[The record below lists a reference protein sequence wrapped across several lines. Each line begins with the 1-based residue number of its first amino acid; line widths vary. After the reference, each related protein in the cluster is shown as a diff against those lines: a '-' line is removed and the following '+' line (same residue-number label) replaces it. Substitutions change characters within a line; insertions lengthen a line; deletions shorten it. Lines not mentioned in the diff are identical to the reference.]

1 MAQTAAVIGLS
12 ATGPQDQYI
21 FDEKKNP
28 LRPSIR
34 QYTHFTKF
42 HRTTYPQVSQ
52 FVGQTVEF
60 LFKPKELG
68 DLWHNAYLA
77 LTLPQLPQVSGQSY
91 GWSPQIGRA
100 IIEHIEFR
108 IGNQVIE
115 KIDDYWYTV
124 RDQLFLDADSK
135 LALYQVTNGGQ
146 NETVSCPSSQPVD
159 LMIPLELFFC
169 RRHTF
174 TDARRDLLERPP
186 LPVCALKEFISIK
199 FFFRPQNWFTNYPQ
213 PIEFTN
219 VRLVTEEILLT
230 DEERLYYQG
239 TPFRSVINV
248 SKNDAVTNYQ
258 NGKPTHYFTADFP
271 VTMMVWF
278 VRDANYES
286 VSTNAYY
293 ASRYAYGYTTDY
305 ITITTPVTFFDGT
318 TNKCIDVLESTD
330 IFINGRNLM
339 GPFATGVFYQYKQPM
354 DNGLSIPSKSMYTY
368 CWGKSPKE
376 YNQGGYLN
384 FENIDSKTSKIVLSF
399 YQQYS
404 PNIQAN
410 YKINLFYYG
419 YRVLSIANGRA
430 TLI

>member
-1 MAQTAAVIGLS
+1 V
-12 ATGPQDQYI
+12 
-21 FDEKKNP
+21 
-28 LRPSIR
+28 
-34 QYTHFTKF
+34 
-42 HRTTYPQVSQ
+42 
-52 FVGQTVEF
+52 VETI
-60 LFKPKELG
+60 LDPKQLG
-68 DLWHNAYLA
+68 DLMTNAYLA
-77 LTLPQLPQVSGQSY
+77 LTMPALPTGY
-91 GWSPQIGRA
+91 NYTEFIGRA
-100 IIEHIEFR
+100 IIEHVEFR
-108 IGNQVIE
+108 IGEQVVEYI
-115 KIDDYWYTV
+115 KDDWYIIH
-124 RDQLFLDADSK
+124 DQLLLDADEK
-135 LALYQVTNGGQ
+135 LAMYKVINNGQTPG
-146 NETVSCPSSQPVD
+146 SPLSAASPFD

-169 RRHTF
+169 RRHSHGIK
-174 TDARRDLLERPP
+174 ARQRLETPP
-186 LPVCALKEFISIK
+186 LPLCAILNQRISIK
-199 FFFRPQNWFTNYPQ
+199 FFFRPQLWFTNYST
-213 PIEFTN
+213 PIEFVN
-219 VRLVTEEILLT
+219 PRLITEEIMLSK
-230 DEERLYYQG
+230 EERLYYQG

>member
-100 IIEHIEFR
+100 IIENIEFR

-230 DEERLYYQG
+230 DEERLYYQ
-239 TPFRSVINV
+239 TKPQTIVINRAVNNPVVTFTSGRV
-248 SKNDAVTNYQ
+248 SQ
-258 NGKPTHYFTADFP
+258 NFSADFP
-271 VTMMVWF
+271 VVMMVWF
-278 VRDANYES
+278 VAPASTAWNTRYTYGYPVASPTNVLNFFNGVTVNYADQLTSSQIFLNNRDITGSFGTGPFYQLKQPFSRDMS
-286 VSTNAYY
+286 VSTSGLYVYSFGNTP
-293 ASRYAYGYTTDY
+293 TT
-305 ITITTPVTFFDGT
+305 
-318 TNKCIDVLESTD
+318 
-330 IFINGRNLM
+330 
-339 GPFATGVFYQYKQPM
+339 
-354 DNGLSIPSKSMYTY
+354 
-368 CWGKSPKE
+368 
-376 YNQGGYLN
+376 YNQGGYLD
-384 FENIDSKTSKIVLSF
+384 FEKIDNQSS
-399 YQQYS
+399 
-404 PNIQAN
+404 
-410 YKINLFYYG
+410 KINLTFNTAVTSPYNFFMYFYG
-419 YRVLSIANGRA
+419 YQVLQIARGRVSLVYK
-430 TLI
+430 